1 MEYLKHPHSLIESKN
16 IGKKTQ
22 IGPFCHIFPEA
33 RIGEQCTIC
42 NNVIIENNVTIGNR
56 VTIKDGVHLCKNVEI
71 EDDVYIGPNATFSE
85 SISPTENLR
94 NSFKTQ
100 KNARGII
107 IRKKANI
114 GANATIYSNIEVG
127 ENSVVEAGAVVSRNV
142 PSNAIVSGNPAI
154 IIGYINY
161 NKIEKTATEL
171 MPPTDIGEIK
181 YSKVKGVK
189 VIRLP
194 TIKDLR
200 GNLSFA
206 EYGQYLPF
214 IPKRYFLVYD
224 VDTKEVRGEH
234 AHKTL
239 HQFLVCVNGSCAIV
253 VDDGLN
259 REEVL
264 LNSLDIGLY
273 IPPKIWA
280 VQYKYSADGIL
291 LVLASDVY
299 KPNDYIR
306 NYNEFIKM
314 VKPAGKKQK

>member
-1 MEYLKHPHSLIESKN
+1 MEYFKHSQSLVESKY
-16 IGKKTQ
+16 IGKKTR

-42 NNVIIENNVTIGNR
+42 NNVIIENNVIIGNH
-56 VTIKDGVHLCKNVEI
+56 VTIKDGAYICSNVEI
-71 EDDVYIGPNATFSE
+71 EDEVCIGPNATFSG
-85 SISPTENLR
+85 SLSSSENFR
-94 NSFKTQ
+94 IGNRAQ
-100 KNARGII
+100 KNVRLPRIL

-114 GANATIYSNIEVG
+114 GANATIHSNVEIG

-142 PSNAIVSGNPAI
+142 PSNAIVCGNPAI

-171 MPPTDIGEIK
+171 VPPTYIGEVK

-194 TIKDLR
+194 TVKDLR

-214 IPKRYFLVYD
+214 IPKRYFLVY
-224 VDTKEVRGEH
+224 
-234 AHKTL
+234 KTS
-239 HQFLVCVNGSCAIV
+239 HQFLVCVNGSCSIV
-253 VDDGLN
+253 IDDGQN

-280 VQYKYSADGIL
+280 LQYKYSADGIL
-291 LVLASDVY
+291 LVLASDIY
-299 KPNDYIR
+299 KPSDYIR
-306 NYNEFIKM
+306 DYNEFIKM
-314 VKPAGKKQK
+314 VKTANKKQQ